1 MNDGTPTPT
10 STGRRSAFL
19 HAAIALAWCAVAAWP
34 RARDF
39 DRLGLV
45 HYDEGVYAESAA
57 SVRAGKGF
65 AAFHPQQA
73 LHAPPLTAVAGG
85 LLARVCDVPASQGLI
100 LLSILCGAA
109 TVGLLY
115 FGVARAVGTVGGCV
129 AAIGVCWSGAHVLW
143 SRTALTDAP
152 HGLAFLAAVFAAAR
166 LARRPSFGAALGAGL
181 AAAVALNVK
190 YHVGWIALAAGAC
203 AAAPGIFAAD
213 KAERRRL
220 LVLWATAFFVAFLGV
235 LPWAFSG
242 AASVADAG
250 GSVATQHGRFF
261 EPAHW
266 WRNLVAQLGYATKF
280 PGPHWPAALGV
291 LGLGGFAAF
300 VRKRDASPLSS
311 GATLGYAAAALAL
324 VTPAYHPYPRL
335 AVPFALCV
343 TAGIGRVVGGWT
355 DRPGY
360 WRSPEAPIFA
370 SCAAIGGFLALFGAT
385 DSSGAERARGGASDG
400 LRVAAL
406 TLAAKVPPGEPLYVL
421 AEPNVAAHLREA
433 GFDARNLGH
442 PWQVDEAVPKTASGY
457 VVSGFYVRRNREW
470 DAWEAARRVK
480 TELLGEA
487 AALVSDARRFDDFLP
502 QDVRSAEALSDETYR
517 LELRRLPPR

>member
-1 MNDGTPTPT
+1 MTDAKPTA
-10 STGRRSAFL
+10 TGRRTALL
-19 HAAIALAWCAVAAWP
+19 HAALALAWCAVAAWP
-34 RARDF
+34 RARGF

-65 AAFHPQQA
+65 SAFHPQQA

-85 LLARVCDVPASQGLI
+85 LLARACGLPASQGLI

-109 TVGLLY
+109 TVGLLFY
-115 FGVARAVGTVGGCV
+115 GVARACGVVGGCV
-129 AAIGVCWSGAHVLW
+129 AAVGVCWSGAHVLW

-152 HGLAFLAAVFAAAR
+152 HGLAFLAAAFAAAR
-166 LARRPSFGAALGAGL
+166 LAERPGFGAALGAGI

-203 AAAPGIFAAD
+203 AAVPAVYAAD

-220 LVLWATAFFVAFLGV
+220 LVLWATAFFVAVLGV
-235 LPWAFSG
+235 LPWALSG
-242 AASVADAG
+242 AAVVADAG

-266 WRNLVAQLGYATKF
+266 WRNLVAQIGYSRAI
-280 PGPHWPAALGV
+280 PGPDWPAALGI
-291 LGLGGFAAF
+291 LGLGGFAALGF
-300 VRKRDASPLSS
+300 GRAPSPTVKES
-311 GATLGYAAAALAL
+311 AIRYAAIAL
-324 VTPAYHPYPRL
+324 VLATPAYHPYPRL
-335 AVPFALCV
+335 AVPLALCL
-343 TAGIGRVVGGWT
+343 TATIACVVGGWVSK
-355 DRPGY
+355 PGF
-360 WRSPEAPIFA
+360 WRSPEAPIFV
-370 SCAAIGGFLALFGAT
+370 SLAAFGLIAALYVAPIARSSAHSGEGAP
-385 DSSGAERARGGASDG
+385 SDG
-400 LRVAAL
+400 LRAAAL
-406 TLAAKVPPGEPLYVL
+406 SLAAKVPPGEPLYVL
-421 AEPNVAAHLREA
+421 AEPNVAAQLRGA

-457 VVSGFYVRRNREW
+457 VLSGFYVRRNREW
-470 DAWEAARRVK
+470 EAWEAARRVK

-487 AALVSDARRFDDFLP
+487 AAPVSDARRFDDFLP
-502 QDVRSAEALSDETYR
+502 KDVRSAEALSDETYR